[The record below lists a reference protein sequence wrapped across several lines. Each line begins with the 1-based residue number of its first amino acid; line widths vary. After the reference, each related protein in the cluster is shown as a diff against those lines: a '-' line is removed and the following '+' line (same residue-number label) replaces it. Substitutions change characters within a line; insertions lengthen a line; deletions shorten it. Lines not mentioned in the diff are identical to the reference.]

1 MHACLTPMT
10 LVLTT
15 ALLIVVFTLLGT
27 WATARLMPF
36 WGEDPKRVVVDEMV
50 GVWIPLLIAD
60 NWWTMLLALLLFR
73 FFDILKPWGIRWL
86 DQRHGAFWVMADDLA
101 AGAYSLVVLGLVRVF
116 QLSLGD

>member
-1 MHACLTPMT
+1 MT

-73 FFDILKPWGIRWL
+73 FFDILKPWGIRRL

-101 AGAYSLVVLGLVRVF
+101 AGAYSLVILGVVRVF
-116 QLSLGD
+116 QLTLAG